1 MRFIAIILLLFS
13 VIPGFVSWSARA
25 DSPVKANHL
34 FFIERSKNK
43 NLVQYDIRL
52 TENSD
57 LPDSSPVNAYWI
69 LENGRREELNSMERK
84 YAYGISRQEKIEK
97 DKLKVVLVALKGRE
111 ILVEKIK
118 GFFKAVVS
126 INGKES
132 ILHKI
137 YIKSEE
143 TAAGLPRVL
152 YVELIG
158 RATQTN
164 LPLIERIIPG
174 RSLPVMKRSS
184 SNSLPE
190 KDEPKFQATL
200 RRTDFL

>member
-1 MRFIAIILLLFS
+1 MKFVIVILLLFS
-13 VIPGFVSWSARA
+13 VVLGFVPRPACA
-25 DSPVKANHL
+25 DAPDKANHL

-52 TENSD
+52 TEKSD
-57 LPDSSPVNAYWI
+57 LSDSSPVNVYWI
-69 LENGRREELNSMERK
+69 LENGRHEELNSMERK
-84 YAYGISRQEKIEK
+84 YAYGIAHQEKIEEN
-97 DKLKVVLVALKGRE
+97 KVRIALVALKGRE
-111 ILVEKIK
+111 ILVEKIR

-164 LPLIERIIPG
+164 LLLRERIVPG
-174 RSLPVMKRSS
+174 RNLPVMKSS
-184 SNSLPE
+184 FSNS
-190 KDEPKFQATL
+190 
-200 RRTDFL
+200 

>member
-1 MRFIAIILLLFS
+1 MRLSVIILLLS
-13 VIPGFVSWSARA
+13 VIPGFSSWPACAHSPDKA
-25 DSPVKANHL
+25 DHL

-52 TENSD
+52 TENSG
-57 LPDSSPVNAYWI
+57 LPDRTPVNVYWI
-69 LENGRREELNSMERK
+69 LENGKHEELNSVERK
-84 YAYGISRQEKIEK
+84 YAYGIARQDKIEK
-97 DKLKVVLVALKGRE
+97 DKLRVILVALKGRE
-111 ILVEKIK
+111 ILVQKIR

-132 ILHKI
+132 ILHNI

-158 RATQTN
+158 RATRTN
-164 LPLIERIIPG
+164 LPLRERIVPG
-174 RSLPVMKRSS
+174 RGLPVMKSSS
-184 SNSLPE
+184 SNS
-190 KDEPKFQATL
+190 
-200 RRTDFL
+200 

>member
-1 MRFIAIILLLFS
+1 MRSFAIVLLLAILS
-13 VIPGFVSWSARA
+13 L
-25 DSPVKANHL
+25 SPQSIFAASGDKTGHL

-57 LPDSSPVNAYWI
+57 LLDRTPVNVYWI
-69 LENGRREELNSMERK
+69 LENGKHEELNSVERK
-84 YAYGISRQEKIEK
+84 YAYGIARQEKIEK
-97 DKLKVVLVALKGRE
+97 DKLRVILVALKGRE
-111 ILVEKIK
+111 ILVQKIS
-118 GFFKAVVS
+118 GFFKAIVS

-164 LPLIERIIPG
+164 LLLRERIVPSRG
-174 RSLPVMKRSS
+174 LPSMKSSS
-184 SNSLPE
+184 SNS
-190 KDEPKFQATL
+190 
-200 RRTDFL
+200 

>member
-1 MRFIAIILLLFS
+1 MTSLVTVLLL
-13 VIPGFVSWSARA
+13 VILSLFPQSILAASG
-25 DSPVKANHL
+25 DKACPL

-57 LPDSSPVNAYWI
+57 LLDRTPVNVYWI
-69 LENGRREELNSMERK
+69 LENGKHEELNSVERK
-84 YAYGISRQEKIEK
+84 YAYGIARQEKIEK
-97 DKLKVVLVALKGRE
+97 DKLRVILVALKGRE
-111 ILVEKIK
+111 ILVQKIS
-118 GFFKAVVS
+118 GFFKAIVS

-164 LPLIERIIPG
+164 LPLRERIVPG
-174 RSLPVMKRSS
+174 RGLPSMKSSS
-184 SNSLPE
+184 SNS
-190 KDEPKFQATL
+190 
-200 RRTDFL
+200 

>member
-1 MRFIAIILLLFS
+1 MRFLIITLFLFL
-13 VIPGFVSWSARA
+13 VIPGFVPRSDCAGLQDKA
-25 DSPVKANHL
+25 DHL

-52 TENSD
+52 TGNSD
-57 LPDSSPVNAYWI
+57 FPDSGPVNVYWI
-69 LENGRREELNSMERK
+69 LENGRHEELNSIEEK
-84 YAYGISRQEKIEK
+84 YAYGIARQEKIEK
-97 DKLKVVLVALKGRE
+97 DKLRVKLVALRGRE
-111 ILVEKIK
+111 IFVEKIK

-126 INGKES
+126 INGEES

-158 RATQTN
+158 RAKQTN
-164 LPLIERIIPG
+164 VLLRERIVPG
-174 RSLPVMKRSS
+174 SGLRS
-184 SNSLPE
+184 
-190 KDEPKFQATL
+190 
-200 RRTDFL
+200 

>member
-1 MRFIAIILLLFS
+1 MRLIIIILLLF
-13 VIPGFVSWSARA
+13 VIPGFVSWPACA
-25 DSPVKANHL
+25 DSTDKADHL

-43 NLVQYDIRL
+43 NLVQYDLRL

-57 LPDSSPVNAYWI
+57 LPDSSPVNVYWI
-69 LENGRREELNSMERK
+69 LENGRHEELNLIEKK

-97 DKLKVVLVALKGRE
+97 DKFRVFLVALKGRE
-111 ILVEKIK
+111 ILIQKIR

-158 RATQTN
+158 KAKQTN
-164 LPLIERIIPG
+164 LPLKERIVPG
-174 RSLPVMKRSS
+174 RGLPVMKSPS
-184 SNSLPE
+184 SNS
-190 KDEPKFQATL
+190 
-200 RRTDFL
+200 

>member
-1 MRFIAIILLLFS
+1 MRFIIIILLLFS
-13 VIPGFVSWSARA
+13 VVLGFSSQPVRA
-25 DSPVKANHL
+25 DSPDKAGHL

-52 TENSD
+52 TGNSD
-57 LPDSSPVNAYWI
+57 LLDSSPVNVYWI
-69 LENGRREELNSMERK
+69 LENGGHEELNSMERK
-84 YAYGISRQEKIEK
+84 YAYGIARQEKIEK

-118 GFFKAVVS
+118 GFFKAVVA

-132 ILHKI
+132 ILHNI

-143 TAAGLPRVL
+143 TAAGFPRVL

-158 RATQTN
+158 RAIQTN
-164 LPLIERIIPG
+164 LLLRERIIPG
-174 RSLPVMKRSS
+174 RSLPVTKSS
-184 SNSLPE
+184 PSNS
-190 KDEPKFQATL
+190 
-200 RRTDFL
+200 

>member
-1 MRFIAIILLLFS
+1 MRLFIIILLLF
-13 VIPGFVSWSARA
+13 VIPGFVSWPARA
-25 DSPVKANHL
+25 DSPDKADHL

-57 LPDSSPVNAYWI
+57 LSDSSSVNVYWI
-69 LENGRREELNSMERK
+69 LENGRHEELNLIERK
-84 YAYGISRQEKIEK
+84 YAYGISLQEKIEK
-97 DKLKVVLVALKGRE
+97 NKLRVILVALKGRE
-111 ILVEKIK
+111 ILVEKVN
-118 GFFKAVVS
+118 GFFKALVS

-158 RATQTN
+158 RAKQTN
-164 LPLIERIIPG
+164 LLLKERIVPG
-174 RSLPVMKRSS
+174 RGLPVMKSS
-184 SNSLPE
+184 SS
-190 KDEPKFQATL
+190 DS
-200 RRTDFL
+200 

>member
-1 MRFIAIILLLFS
+1 MRSLAIIMLLFS
-13 VIPGFVSWSARA
+13 VIPGFVPQPAGA
-25 DSPVKANHL
+25 DAPDKASHL

-57 LPDSSPVNAYWI
+57 LHDSSPVKVYWI
-69 LENGRREELNSMERK
+69 LENGRHEALNVMEQK
-84 YAYGISRQEKIEK
+84 YAYGIARQEKIEEN
-97 DKLKVVLVALKGRE
+97 KLRIALVALRGRE

-152 YVELIG
+152 YLELIG
-158 RATQTN
+158 RATKTN
-164 LPLIERIIPG
+164 LPLRERIIPG
-174 RSLPVMKRSS
+174 RALPVMKSS
-184 SNSLPE
+184 FRNS
-190 KDEPKFQATL
+190 
-200 RRTDFL
+200 

>member
-1 MRFIAIILLLFS
+1 MRLFIIILLFS
-13 VIPGFVSWSARA
+13 VIPGFVPQLAHA
-25 DSPVKANHL
+25 DAPDKADHL

-57 LPDSSPVNAYWI
+57 LHDTTPVNVYWI
-69 LENGRREELNSMERK
+69 LENGKREELNSAERK
-84 YAYGISRQEKIEK
+84 YAYGIARQEKIEK
-97 DKLKVVLVALKGRE
+97 DKLRVILVALKGRE
-111 ILVEKIK
+111 ILVQKIR

-164 LPLIERIIPG
+164 LPLRERIVPSQG
-174 RSLPVMKRSS
+174 LQVKKRFPRDS
-184 SNSLPE
+184 
-190 KDEPKFQATL
+190 
-200 RRTDFL
+200 

>member
-1 MRFIAIILLLFS
+1 MRFMIFMLLIFAIA
-13 VIPGFVSWSARA
+13 GFVSWPACA
-25 DSPVKANHL
+25 DSPDKANHL

-57 LPDSSPVNAYWI
+57 LHDSSPVSVYWI
-69 LENGRREELNSMERK
+69 LENGRREELNSIEKR
-84 YAYGISRQEKIEK
+84 YAYGISRQEKIER
-97 DKLKVVLVALKGRE
+97 DKFRVILVALKGRE
-111 ILVEKIK
+111 ILVEKIR

-164 LPLIERIIPG
+164 LPLRERIVPG
-174 RSLPVMKRSS
+174 RGLPAMKSS
-184 SNSLPE
+184 SDS
-190 KDEPKFQATL
+190 
-200 RRTDFL
+200 

>member
-1 MRFIAIILLLFS
+1 MRLVVIILLFFTI
-13 VIPGFVSWSARA
+13 VGFVSWPACA
-25 DSPVKANHL
+25 DSPAKADHL

-52 TENSD
+52 TEKSN
-57 LPDSSPVNAYWI
+57 LPDSTPVSVYWI
-69 LENGRREELNSMERK
+69 LENGRREELNSIERK
-84 YAYGISRQEKIEK
+84 YAYGISRQERIEK
-97 DKLKVVLVALKGRE
+97 DKLRVILVALKSRE
-111 ILVEKIK
+111 ILVEKIR

-132 ILHKI
+132 ILNKI

-152 YVELIG
+152 YIELIG

-164 LPLIERIIPG
+164 LLLRERITPG
-174 RSLPVMKRSS
+174 RGLSAMNRSS
-184 SNSLPE
+184 IDS
-190 KDEPKFQATL
+190 
-200 RRTDFL
+200 

>member
-1 MRFIAIILLLFS
+1 MRLSIIIFLLLG
-13 VIPGFVSWSARA
+13 IPGFISWPACAVSPNKA
-25 DSPVKANHL
+25 DHL

-57 LPDSSPVNAYWI
+57 LHDTTPVNVYWI
-69 LENGRREELNSMERK
+69 LENGKREELNSMERK
-84 YAYGISRQEKIEK
+84 YAYGIARQEKIEEN
-97 DKLKVVLVALKGRE
+97 KLRIALVALKGRE
-111 ILVEKIK
+111 ILVEKIR
-118 GFFKAVVS
+118 GFFKAVVP

-164 LPLIERIIPG
+164 LLLRERIIPS
-174 RSLPVMKRSS
+174 RSLPVMKPSS
-184 SNSLPE
+184 SSS
-190 KDEPKFQATL
+190 
-200 RRTDFL
+200 

>member
-1 MRFIAIILLLFS
+1 MRLSIIILLLLG
-13 VIPGFVSWSARA
+13 IPGFIPWPACALSPDKA
-25 DSPVKANHL
+25 DHL

-57 LPDSSPVNAYWI
+57 LHDTTPVNVYWI
-69 LENGRREELNSMERK
+69 LENGKREELNSAERK
-84 YAYGISRQEKIEK
+84 YAYGIARQEKIEK
-97 DKLKVVLVALKGRE
+97 DKLRVILVALKGRE
-111 ILVEKIK
+111 ILVQKIR
-118 GFFKAVVS
+118 GFFKAIVS
-126 INGKES
+126 IDGKES

-158 RATQTN
+158 RATKTN
-164 LPLIERIIPG
+164 LPLRERIVPG
-174 RSLPVMKRSS
+174 RGLPVMRSS
-184 SNSLPE
+184 SS
-190 KDEPKFQATL
+190 DS
-200 RRTDFL
+200 